1 MAFLG
6 VIDAEFV
13 HILMNIRSETAFL
26 RVELGLINIS
36 DNHAIDRSR
45 TREQTSAAMWAIIND
60 TPMRHHFILL
70 PTLMVVISIFRRRQ
84 YWNPKCTISRPRTP
98 SMMYDT
104 QQKYCYNT
112 QTYAYASIDVGH
124 TPSDCSC
131 RRKFHKPLQII
142 GYHHSA
148 WSCQRQTW
156 TLLKST

>member
-84 YWNPKCTISRPRTP
+84 
-98 SMMYDT
+98 
-104 QQKYCYNT
+104 
-112 QTYAYASIDVGH
+112 H
-124 TPSDCSC
+124 
-131 RRKFHKPLQII
+131 
-142 GYHHSA
+142 
-148 WSCQRQTW
+148 
-156 TLLKST
+156 